1 MFSNAEDLK
10 RLNRRPYLHQ
20 LLAAA
25 VDAFR
30 TRSLTFKRPTTD
42 ILSRSVMAVS
52 KVRIN
57 RHLGQFQEKVRGQR
71 PVYAAQP
78 HFSTGVH
85 TALFL

>member
-1 MFSNAEDLK
+1 MFSHAEDLMC
-10 RLNRRPYLHQ
+10 LNRRPYLHQ

-25 VDAFR
+25 VDALR
-30 TRSLTFKRPTTD
+30 TRSLTFKRPTAD
-42 ILSRSVMAVS
+42 FLSRSVMAVS

-57 RHLGQFQEKVRGQR
+57 RHLEQFQQKLRVQR

>member
-1 MFSNAEDLK
+1 MFSQAEDLM
-10 RLNRRPYLHQ
+10 RLNRRPYLHR

-25 VDAFR
+25 VDALR

-42 ILSRSVMAVS
+42 ILSTSVMAVS

-57 RHLGQFQEKVRGQR
+57 SHLGQFQQKLRVQR

-85 TALFL
+85 TVLFL